1 MQCAARCPA
10 RHGVAAQSHCATVVP
25 QQCATSTQV
34 AISVVDSGGDGLG
47 DTVLILVG
55 GQHSTQ
61 SLQRPPACS
70 VRSHCRLW
78 LPGRGTLPSGRA
90 HIGTFV
96 IGAEAV
102 GTMRDSTPTPDAFG
116 ETASEYAARPAPVAL
131 YVCTGMLAWHS
142 AVAAQDCLTFVTIAA
157 ISSRRWRARAVGSGS
172 HACWRRLECSTARP
186 STQRRASR
194 KKRMRRSL
202 RPWTRRSMHCRST
215 SRLSCTSRG
224 KPMQSQAKAKRSEA
238 KALLACRF
246 AVCGGTGP
254 SVRRSMSTL

>member
-1 MQCAARCPA
+1 MRSAMPCAPRCSRSIALCDGCAAA
-10 RHGVAAQSHCATVVP
+10 
-25 QQCATSTQV
+25 ATSTQV

-78 LPGRGTLPSGRA
+78 LPGRGTWPSGRA

-131 YVCTGMLAWHS
+131 CV
-142 AVAAQDCLTFVTIAA
+142 
-157 ISSRRWRARAVGSGS
+157 
-172 HACWRRLECSTARP
+172 RLFARP
-186 STQRRASR
+186 S
-194 KKRMRRSL
+194 
-202 RPWTRRSMHCRST
+202 
-215 SRLSCTSRG
+215 
-224 KPMQSQAKAKRSEA
+224 
-238 KALLACRF
+238 
-246 AVCGGTGP
+246 
-254 SVRRSMSTL
+254 